1 VDALKLSTAGSNNTA
16 YGWSS
21 LFSNTTG
28 SSNTAD
34 GFQALYGNND
44 SAATPDSEAA
54 LTA

>member
-1 VDALKLSTAGSNNTA
+1 MA